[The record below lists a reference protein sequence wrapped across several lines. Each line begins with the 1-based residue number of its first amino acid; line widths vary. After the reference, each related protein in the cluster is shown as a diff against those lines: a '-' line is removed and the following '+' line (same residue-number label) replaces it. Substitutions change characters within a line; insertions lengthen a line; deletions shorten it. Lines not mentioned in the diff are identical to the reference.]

1 MTISES
7 FALEALRRNRP
18 TARIGPSLCDP
29 KSLKHP
35 RAKNSSRQLM
45 CLGLSWIVLANG
57 IQGLFLLP
65 NRNIYGNIVPQKS
78 YSWFLCLHLN
88 WLFRLSEVSFSDGLS
103 GRASA
108 LSLKPIPRQWCAAM
122 TAAQK
127 LLLESRSPGFDFQK
141 LWDQTKVEM
150 KAENTKPLQGNK
162 FKINTEMLRFFLKH
176 KDNAE
181 NGDDRTFNFN
191 TVPWPDRHLYLLLF
205 PKVLLPSPRRTQTFN
220 DHDLMCGKMSMRS
233 RGMSIVW
240 FRMTWI
246 MGRLQYW
253 YALRRLI
260 HDMCTWPAC
269 FLRRVVNRLR
279 RCNLQRRRWTAWPGY
294 VLSSGV
300 DAMLEFS
307 SQICL

>member
-45 CLGLSWIVLANG
+45 CLGLSWPMEFRDSFCCRIGTYMETLYRKSLIADSCAN
-57 IQGLFLLP
+57 ISIDSFDFLKSLFP
-65 NRNIYGNIVPQKS
+65 
-78 YSWFLCLHLN
+78 
-88 WLFRLSEVSFSDGLS
+88 DGLS

-162 FKINTEMLRFFLKH
+162 FKINTEMPRFFLKH

-233 RGMSIVW
+233 CGMSIVW

-260 HDMCTWPAC
+260 YDMCTWPAC
-269 FLRRVVNRLR
+269 FLRRVVNHLR